1 MNYCRICG
9 SKQELEK
16 RGRDLRD
23 VHECKPKGCPVASSI
38 YTLAD
43 GQPCPDPR
51 HKENKCTSS

>member
-38 YTLAD
+38 HTLAD

-51 HKENKCTSS
+51 HQGES